1 MPTLQRDLRLKCT
14 TLYFFRIVSPKTRE
28 LEVVKADIRDE
39 KFKQEVSGFEVVLH
53 LACISNDASF
63 ELDEKLSTSINLD
76 AFEPLVKVSKSAGV
90 KRFIYASSSSVYG
103 VSEERD
109 VTETIHWFSYF
120 V

>member
-1 MPTLQRDLRLKCT
+1 MCPLYYKRALRLKCT
-14 TLYFFRIVSPKTRE
+14 TLYFFSDQFLPKHE
-28 LEVVKADIRDE
+28 NLEVVKADIRDVE

-103 VSEERD
+103 VSEEM
-109 VTETIHWFSYF
+109 
-120 V
+120 

>member
-1 MPTLQRDLRLKCT
+1 M
-14 TLYFFRIVSPKTRE
+14 
-28 LEVVKADIRDE
+28 KADIRDVE

-90 KRFIYASSSSVYG
+90 KRFIYASSSSVY
-103 VSEERD
+103 ETKRED
-109 VTETIHWFSYF
+109 VTETHPLVPTFIINIRDCANLF
-120 V
+120 